1 MKNYYILENDG
12 NLKSK
17 IKSTEYFNRNAIK
30 IGETPVM
37 TEKDVFPQILENHM
51 APKGKWGK
59 VVVLEG
65 NLQYKWHDDENIY
78 DIDSENSLI
87 IEPERL
93 HNVILKGEVKFKV
106 EFYKIE
112 LSEDKNEFHEN
123 VLRPGENFI

>member
-1 MKNYYILENDG
+1 MKNYYSLENDR

-17 IKSTEYFNRNAIK
+17 IESTEYFNKNAIK
-30 IGETPVM
+30 VGETPVM
-37 TEKDVFPQILENHM
+37 TEKNLFPQILENHM

-65 NLQYKWHDDENIY
+65 KLQYKWHDDENIF

-93 HNVILKGEVKFKV
+93 HNLILNGEVKFKV

-112 LSEDKNEFHEN
+112 IPNDRKEFLEN